1 MPSAGSSSGAASSS
15 GSQAGEVKVPSV
27 VGKPLSN
34 FQKDHADI
42 PYRVVTAYSSEYDK
56 DVICDLS
63 PKAGETLKA
72 GEVLTITVSKGPEDV
87 EMPNI
92 VGKSWD
98 SVKGDLDAKKIK
110 YNVIHVYTGEGAD
123 GTVLATDP
131 SAGTK
136 VTPGSTVVTVRV
148 LQKQS

>member
-1 MPSAGSSSGAASSS
+1 M
-15 GSQAGEVKVPSV
+15 
-27 VGKPLSN
+27 
-34 FQKDHADI
+34 
-42 PYRVVTAYSSEYDK
+42 
-56 DVICDLS
+56 
-63 PKAGETLKA
+63 
-72 GEVLTITVSKGPEDV
+72 LTITVSKGPEDV

-92 VGKSWD
+92 VGKSWA

-110 YNVIHVYTGEGAD
+110 HNVIHVYEGEGAN